1 MGINMTDVLF
11 YQNYGASGD
20 VCTIAICVICWL
32 LIGSIFTIKHKN
44 LVVFHMA
51 NALVCFAAIC
61 SIVYHWLIEG
71 MTQSTVFWIYTF
83 RAGTYI
89 SLILTFVLYII
100 YISNFIDLE
109 GRTKRII
116 TVLNG
121 VGAAVFIVAQ
131 ISTPF
136 SKLVFYIDEN
146 LQIHQNYY
154 LDAFR
159 FAYVYYMLIAG
170 SLLIGNRKKF
180 ITKMYKCIRNV
191 MFVSFGL
198 MTIQSFFVSTSIMCI
213 TFEFPILAALFLF
226 HYNAYDSDTGTLD
239 AKAFDAYIKE
249 LGNKKFSVICMYLK
263 EINPQK
269 MLALSEEFFHFNE
282 KYFKNPCTFRLNEN
296 KMVLV
301 YEDEK
306 NPGAEQKFPVLLED
320 FDKLYEEF
328 QMDYQIVFIKS
339 DVSLHSGTEYLALN
353 EYLEARMPMNS
364 AYRCDEKDIEAFG
377 KMSYILKELKDIH
390 EKGDLSDER
399 VMVYCQPIW
408 NTKTGSYA
416 TAETLM
422 RLKLMDIGIVFP
434 DQFVRV
440 AEKYEYIH
448 TLSKIILNK
457 ACVELKRIEKMGY
470 EVERISINISVQ
482 ELRDKNFCDDM
493 IGIINKN
500 GVDYSKIAIE
510 LTESKNEKDFEN
522 MKKVIQ
528 KFHALGIKFY
538 LDDFGTGYSNFER
551 ILELPIDMIKFDR
564 SLLLLAAKNAES
576 RYMVG
581 SFADIFRRSNYQVLF
596 EGIESDEEEQ
606 ICRDMSIVYLQGF
619 KYSKPIPMD
628 KLVDFLIQKID

>member
-20 VCTIAICVICWL
+20 VCTITICVICWM

-61 SIVYHWLIEG
+61 SIVYHWLIER

-116 TVLNG
+116 TILNG

-239 AKAFDAYIKE
+239 AKAFDAYIKD
-249 LGNKKFSVICMYLK
+249 LKNKKFSVICMYLK

-269 MLALSEEFFHFNE
+269 MLALSEEFYHFNE

-306 NPGAEQKFPVLLED
+306 NSGAEQKFPVLLED

-364 AYRCDEKDIEAFG
+364 AYRCNEKDIEAFG

-399 VMVYCQPIW
+399 VMVYCQPIL
-408 NTKTGSYA
+408 NTNTGSYA

-500 GVDYSKIAIE
+500 GVDYHKIAIE

-528 KFHALGIKFY
+528 KLHALGIRFY

-564 SLLLLAAKNAES
+564 SLLLLATKNAES

-581 SFADIFRRSNYQVLF
+581 SFADIFRRSDYQVLF

-628 KLVDFLIQKID
+628 KLVDFLTTNN